1 MLSYVDNLEDTKM
14 NYMTKKE
21 LNDHN
26 ITRKEYLEGKFEETL
41 YDKNEQKFILQDVVN
56 LGDVEYVKS
65 LTNIIKE
72 SKHDFKEV
80 SSAAIQ
86 AAATNGNIEIADY
99 LLEQGANTD
108 IAKEHGTREIKDLI
122 ADRERKIFSERL
134 KNTTPQAKKQI
145 QAKQIL

>member
-1 MLSYVDNLEDTKM
+1 M
-14 NYMTKKE
+14 NYMTEKE
-21 LNDHN
+21 LKDHN
-26 ITRKEYLEGKFEETL
+26 MTPKEFLEGKFEETL
-41 YDKNEQKFILQDVVN
+41 YNETEQKFILEDVVN
-56 LGDVEYVKS
+56 LGHVEYVKS
-65 LTNIIKE
+65 LTKIIKE

-108 IAKEHGTREIKDLI
+108 IAKEHGTGEIKDLI
-122 ADRERKIFSERL
+122 DDRERKSFSERL